1 MIWGV
6 YIIVNSAGLLYTG
19 ITPNIGRRV
28 RAHNDGKG
36 AKYTRGRGPWTM
48 VYWEPCGP
56 VTTALKREAE
66 IKALT
71 KTQKLA
77 LIKSHS

>member
-6 YIIVNSAGLLYTG
+6 YIIENPAGLLYTG
-19 ITPNIGRRV
+19 ITPHVGRRIL
-28 RAHNDGKG
+28 AHNEGKG
-36 AKYTRGRGPWTM
+36 AKYTRGRGPWSL
-48 VYWEPCGP
+48 VYWERLGP
-56 VTTALKREAE
+56 VTFALKREAE